1 MDTYGNNSNNSGSS
15 NNRTIAAVFDFSH
28 HDDDDDNHHR
38 MLEAIKSDF
47 RDKLPT
53 IGPEQTI
60 RSTLL
65 WDIITGDNAVFAAIA
80 GILGV
85 CALVSVIMT
94 LYILL
99 KRKNRYE
106 RVVCVDDRFRDFF
119 HKPTTHYIDEEY
131 ENTFTGVS
139 IPLMQDVSKV

>member
-1 MDTYGNNSNNSGSS
+1 MDTYGNNSNNNDDG
-15 NNRTIAAVFDFSH
+15 NNQTITAVIDFSH
-28 HDDDDDNHHR
+28 HDDVDDHNR

-47 RDKLPT
+47 SDKLPT
-53 IGPEQTI
+53 LRPEQTI

-106 RVVCVDDRFRDFF
+106 RVVCVDDRFRDYF

>member
-1 MDTYGNNSNNSGSS
+1 MAQYDVNNLGSNDST
-15 NNRTIAAVFDFSH
+15 NNRAILVDLSH
-28 HDDDDDNHHR
+28 HNHEDHHSR
-38 MLEAIKSDF
+38 MLEVIKSDF

-53 IGPEQTI
+53 LGPKETI

-80 GILGV
+80 GILGL

-106 RVVCVDDRFRDFF
+106 RVVCSDERLQDYF
-119 HKPTTHYIDEEY
+119 HKPASHYMDEEY

>member
-1 MDTYGNNSNNSGSS
+1 MAQYDISNISTSN
-15 NNRTIAAVFDFSH
+15 NNRTILVDLSQH
-28 HDDDDDNHHR
+28 HHHQQDQHTK

-53 IGPEQTI
+53 ISPEETI

-99 KRKNRYE
+99 KRKKRYE
-106 RVVCVDDRFRDFF
+106 RVVCADERLQDYF
-119 HKPTTHYIDEEY
+119 HQKPTDHYIDEEY